1 MGVSMIYR
9 IARKISWQAVDN
21 ILWIIDEE
29 TQELYVTYNEVSV
42 LIWKQLFDGEDD
54 ETIKSNLFDIY
65 QVQQINSDVQ
75 EFING
80 LLNKGI
86 IEYGKTV

>member
-1 MGVSMIYR
+1 MIYR

-65 QVQQINSDVQ
+65 CCPSN
-75 EFING
+75 
-80 LLNKGI
+80 
-86 IEYGKTV
+86 

>member
-1 MGVSMIYR
+1 MIYR